1 MFQIEI
7 SSEIFAELC
16 HFYAKRLC
24 ATNAPKRG
32 LTKLRVAIRK
42 LQRDPNQPNA
52 IKVNL
57 LTTVHSDLLQL
68 SLAAKN
74 FSLALDL
81 LAQDILEIHRGSIQ
95 TNQSL
100 LNASTSSSSS
110 LSAVAQQQSST
121 TTTTLS
127 SSFNSSFD
135 SKHLLA
141 YFYYAGCIYA
151 ALKQFDQA
159 LFYLEQALTMPASQV
174 SQIMVE
180 AYKKFLLISLI
191 SRGKLPALPKYTS
204 RVVVN
209 QIKPMC
215 AAYHEI
221 AAAFASYDID
231 KLNALIGKHQE
242 LLAQDKNFGLVKQ
255 LQHAFFKKNIQM
267 LTKTFIT
274 LSLADMATKVKLPSA
289 KQAECYMLNMIKDG
303 EIFATINQ
311 KDGI

>member
-1 MFQIEI
+1 MM
-7 SSEIFAELC
+7 
-16 HFYAKRLC
+16 
-24 ATNAPKRG
+24 NAPKRG
-32 LTKLRVAIRK
+32 LTKLRLAIRK
-42 LQRDPNQPNA
+42 LQRDPNQPHS
-52 IKVNL
+52 IKANL

-74 FSLALDL
+74 FSLALDI
-81 LAQDILEIHRGSIQ
+81 LAQDILEIHRGSAQ
-95 TNQSL
+95 NTQSL
-100 LNASTSSSSS
+100 LNASSSSSSS
-110 LSAVAQQQSST
+110 LSVAAAQQQA
-121 TTTTLS
+121 
-127 SSFNSSFD
+127 SFD

-151 ALKQFDQA
+151 ALKQFDQS

-180 AYKKFLLISLI
+180 SYKKFLLVALI

-215 AAYHEI
+215 MAYHEI
-221 AAAFASYDID
+221 AAAFTSYDID
-231 KLNALIGKHQE
+231 KLNALIGKHQDA
-242 LLAQDKNFGLVKQ
+242 LVQDKNYGLAKQ

-289 KQAECYMLNMIKDG
+289 RQAELYMLNMIKDG

-311 KDGI
+311 KDGLIDFTSDF